1 MAERYKILIVEDEEI
16 IRFGLQDNF
25 EMENYIVETAVDGEE
40 AIEKA
45 DTFLPHLILLDLM
58 IPKKSGFEVCRY
70 VRKKHP
76 ECLIIMLTAKTEE
89 TSKVA
94 GLEMGADDYVT
105 KPFSILELLAR
116 VKAFLRR
123 FSAQQAATE
132 AAIAE
137 AAQIPE
143 CLDFFDIHIDIKR
156 FEATKNGVPLDL
168 TNREFQV
175 LKYFWNHKG
184 DVITREELLKEI
196 WGFTDENMPSTR
208 TIDNHIVTLRKK
220 IEDDQTNP
228 KIIISVR
235 GAGYK
240 LDV

>member
-1 MAERYKILIVEDEEI
+1 MAENYKILIVEDEEI

-25 EMENYIVETAVDGEE
+25 EMEGYTVETAEDGEQ

-45 DTFLPHLILLDLM
+45 DSFEPHLILLDLM

-76 ECLIIMLTAKTEE
+76 ECFVIMLTAKTEE

-123 FSAQQAATE
+123 YSAQQVPTE
-132 AAIAE
+132 AAP
-137 AAQIPE
+137 QPD
-143 CLDFFDIHIDIKR
+143 CMDFFDIHIDVKK
-156 FEATKNGVPLDL
+156 FEATKGGAPLDL
-168 TNREFQV
+168 TTREFQII
-175 LKYFWNHKG
+175 KYFWNHKG
-184 DVITREELLKEI
+184 EVVLREDILKEI
-196 WGFTDENMPSTR
+196 WGYTDENMPSTR

-228 KIIISVR
+228 RIIISVR
-235 GAGYK
+235 GVGYK
-240 LDV
+240 FDV

>member
-1 MAERYKILIVEDEEI
+1 MAQEYKILIVEDEEI

-25 EMENYIVETAVDGEE
+25 EMENYIVETANDGEE
-40 AIEKA
+40 AIEKS
-45 DTFLPHLILLDLM
+45 DSFQPHLVLLDLM

-70 VRKKHP
+70 IRRKHP
-76 ECLIIMLTAKTEE
+76 ECYIIMLTAKTEE

-123 FSAQQAATE
+123 LETQKSSAAP
-132 AAIAE
+132 
-137 AAQIPE
+137 AQTPDV
-143 CLDFFDIHIDIKR
+143 LDFFDIHVDIKK
-156 FEATKNGVPLDL
+156 FEATKGGVPLDL
-168 TNREFQV
+168 TTREFQII
-175 LKYFWNHKG
+175 KYFWQHRG
-184 DVITREELLKEI
+184 EVVLREDLLKEI
-196 WGFTDENMPSTR
+196 WGYTDENMPSTR
-208 TIDNHIVTLRKK
+208 TIDNHIVNLRKK
-220 IEDDQTNP
+220 IEDDQANP

-240 LDV
+240 FDV

>member
-1 MAERYKILIVEDEEI
+1 MAENYKILIVEDEEI

-25 EMENYIVETAVDGEE
+25 EMEGYTVETAEDGEQ

-45 DTFLPHLILLDLM
+45 DSFEPDLILLDLM

-70 VRKKHP
+70 IRKKHP
-76 ECLIIMLTAKTEE
+76 ECFIIMLTAKTEE

-123 FSAQQAATE
+123 RSTQQVSTE
-132 AAIAE
+132 AA
-137 AAQIPE
+137 AAPD
-143 CLDFFDIHIDIKR
+143 CLDFFDIHVDIKK
-156 FEATKNGVPLDL
+156 FEATKGGAPLEL
-168 TNREFQV
+168 TTREFQII
-175 LKYFWNHKG
+175 KYFWSHKG
-184 DVITREELLKEI
+184 EVVLREDLLKEI
-196 WGFTDENMPSTR
+196 WGYTDENMPSTR
-208 TIDNHIVTLRKK
+208 TIDNHIVALRKK

-228 KIIISVR
+228 RIIISVR

-240 LDV
+240 FDV